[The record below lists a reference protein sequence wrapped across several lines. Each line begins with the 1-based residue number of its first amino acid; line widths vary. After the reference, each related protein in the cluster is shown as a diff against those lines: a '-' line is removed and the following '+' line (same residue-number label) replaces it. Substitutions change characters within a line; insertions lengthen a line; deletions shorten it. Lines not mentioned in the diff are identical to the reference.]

1 VKPGAVP
8 RSRIAHSQSTPEKER
23 RAQKAI
29 VYRKEVTSSTSLEA
43 TLARLDRIIETA
55 SVERSHL
62 GVFPAMYRTVTGS
75 IRDAVRTGGFFDDDD
90 RTEHMTVVF
99 AESYFEAYDLY
110 RRSERSSKSW
120 AVAFEA
126 ADTPQRLMILQHLLL
141 GMNAHINLDLGLAT
155 AAVASE
161 DLEAV
166 HADFFRVN
174 EILRQ
179 VLHGLQTRLGAV
191 SPRVSMLDRLGGPW
205 DERVMYVSIHT
216 CRDLAWQFASRLAES
231 SDARALAEA
240 RDNDVAW
247 LARLML
253 RRWCP
258 VAIAANI
265 ISRVESR
272 DIPAIVDALG
282 GVEVDFDKAEKIA
295 GAELAAGGS
304 VAGSLQEAARYRRR
318 LQTFR
323 RHAAGQ
329 TWTESSV

>member
-1 VKPGAVP
+1 M
-8 RSRIAHSQSTPEKER
+8 
-23 RAQKAI
+23 
-29 VYRKEVTSSTSLEA
+29 TSSTSLEA
-43 TLARLDRIIETA
+43 ALARFDRIIETA

-99 AESYFEAYDLY
+99 AEIYFEAYDQY
-110 RRSERSSKSW
+110 RRSERTSKSW

-141 GMNAHINLDLGLAT
+141 GMNAHINLDLGMAT
-155 AAVASE
+155 VAVASQ
-161 DLEAV
+161 DLGAA

-174 EILRQ
+174 EILCQ
-179 VLHGLQTRLGAV
+179 VLDGLQSRLGAV
-191 SPRVSMLDRLGGPW
+191 SPRASMLDWLGGPW
-205 DERVMYVSIHT
+205 DERVMYVSIHA
-216 CRDLAWQFASRLAES
+216 CRDLAWQFASRLAGS
-231 SDARALAEA
+231 SDPKALAEA
-240 RDNDVAW
+240 RDNDVAC

-253 RRWCP
+253 RRWSP
-258 VAIAANI
+258 VGIAANI

-282 GVEVDFDKAEKIA
+282 GVEVDLDKAEKIA

-304 VAGSLQEAARYRRR
+304 VAGSLQEAVRYRRH

-323 RHAAGQ
+323 RQAAGQ

>member
-1 VKPGAVP
+1 M
-8 RSRIAHSQSTPEKER
+8 
-23 RAQKAI
+23 
-29 VYRKEVTSSTSLEA
+29 TSSTSLETA
-43 TLARLDRIIETA
+43 LARLDRIIETA

-62 GVFPAMYRTVTGS
+62 GVFPAMYRTVTES

-90 RTEHMTVVF
+90 RTENMTIVF
-99 AESYFEAYDLY
+99 ADLYFEAYDLY
-110 RRSERSSKSW
+110 RRSERTSKSW

-126 ADTPQRLMILQHLLL
+126 ADRPQRLMILQHLLL

-155 AAVASE
+155 VAVAGQ
-161 DLEAV
+161 DLEALR
-166 HADFFRVN
+166 ADFFRVN

-179 VLHGLQTRLGAV
+179 VLDGLQKRLGAV

-216 CRDLAWQFASRLAES
+216 CRDLAWQFASRLAGS
-231 SDARALAEA
+231 SDAKGLAEA
-240 RDNDVAW
+240 RDIEVAW
-247 LARLML
+247 LARVML
-253 RRWCP
+253 RRWSP
-258 VAIAANI
+258 IAIAANI

-282 GVEVDFDKAEKIA
+282 GVEVDLDKAERIA

-304 VAGSLQEAARYRRR
+304 VGGSLQEAARYRRH

-323 RHAAGQ
+323 RQAAGQ
-329 TWTESSV
+329 TRNDWSV